1 MARRTDMEKSRQIK
15 DKHGKTLTGEE
26 TADIQ
31 IYKQAG
37 MDAGRQ
43 ISKGQAVLLHN
54 NQT

>member
-1 MARRTDMEKSRQIK
+1 MKKIQIK
-15 DKHGKTLTGEE
+15 EKHGKTLTGEE

-37 MDAGRQ
+37 RETDRQ